1 MDENKTQEKVFNII
15 QDVISNNPVII
26 IGSGASVSYG
36 IPGMNKLANTLKSYF
51 NGNVFEDEKCK
62 QNIDKFLKC
71 LELGIGLEGALL
83 EVKMPQNIEQI
94 IAREVWNEIASA
106 DRQVYEKFIQGEII
120 NLKSLFEYIVYNDPN
135 KIVNIITTNYD
146 RITEY
151 AAAQTNAY
159 INNGFTHGLK
169 GRLKDK
175 LCVMPRKHDDDYT
188 GVLNIIKVH
197 GSLDWFK
204 KNGVTYC
211 FPNSHKIP
219 DTYEP
224 CIITPGTNKYER
236 TQDEPH
242 RQLLSLVD
250 NIFSKATGFLCIGY
264 GFNDAHVHPMLLKY
278 AKIRKIK
285 ILIVTK
291 DLTPS
296 ITRNIANNGY
306 DYISIISNGK
316 EGTIFSCGKD
326 SFEVEN
332 KVYWDVNGLEK
343 IYK

>member
-71 LELGIGLEGALL
+71 LELGMGLEEALL

-159 INNGFTHGLK
+159 INH
-169 GRLKDK
+169 
-175 LCVMPRKHDDDYT
+175 
-188 GVLNIIKVH
+188 I
-197 GSLDWFK
+197 
-204 KNGVTYC
+204 
-211 FPNSHKIP
+211 
-219 DTYEP
+219 
-224 CIITPGTNKYER
+224 
-236 TQDEPH
+236 
-242 RQLLSLVD
+242 
-250 NIFSKATGFLCIGY
+250 
-264 GFNDAHVHPMLLKY
+264 
-278 AKIRKIK
+278 
-285 ILIVTK
+285 
-291 DLTPS
+291 
-296 ITRNIANNGY
+296 
-306 DYISIISNGK
+306 
-316 EGTIFSCGKD
+316 
-326 SFEVEN
+326 
-332 KVYWDVNGLEK
+332 
-343 IYK
+343 